1 MEKYYLVLAY
11 YFDNERDEFDW
22 HPLNYGN
29 GGIYAVSD
37 DAAIRKAEVY
47 YQDTCLAKLPHIEL
61 CNFMIV
67 EREMIDKWG
76 DRVIDNR
83 WPDAFKKSS
92 KYDIYA
98 RNSGQRI

>member
-11 YFDNERDEFDW
+11 YFNNECDEFDW

-37 DAAIRKAEVY
+37 TAAIKKAEEY
-47 YQDTCLAKLPHIEL
+47 YQDTALATLPHIEL

-67 EREMIDKWG
+67 EREMIDQWG
-76 DRVIDNR
+76 DRVIVNC
-83 WPDAFKKSS
+83 WPEAFKNSS
-92 KYDIYA
+92 KYSMFASNTGD
-98 RNSGQRI
+98 RI